1 MHSMRLLQFTIFQP
15 KVCLIVVSKE
25 LLFLALIM
33 WLQNTSG
40 SSSAISV
47 STLFMTFS
55 ITAFVGAKMDMR
67 SSLTLYRS
75 APVSEM
81 SALILWPPMPTSF
94 FLLSTG
100 TSMVA
105 LYVHGERGMRGEEK
119 GKRKKNEEMEVKRRG
134 REDKEKGKER
144 EMGRR
149 TGRGGRNEKGRER
162 GRREIEGK

>member
-1 MHSMRLLQFTIFQP
+1 MHNMRLLQFTIFQP
-15 KVCLIVVSKE
+15 KVCLIVSKE

-33 WLQNTSG
+33 WLQNTSS

-119 GKRKKNEEMEVKRRG
+119 GKRKKNEEMEVERRG
-134 REDKEKGKER
+134 
-144 EMGRR
+144 
-149 TGRGGRNEKGRER
+149 
-162 GRREIEGK
+162 

>member
-1 MHSMRLLQFTIFQP
+1 MHSMRLLQFTLFQP
-15 KVCLIVVSKE
+15 KVCLIVSKE

-105 LYVHGERGMRGEEK
+105 LYVHGERGMREEGK
-119 GKRKKNEEMEVKRRG
+119 GRRKKNEEMEV
-134 REDKEKGKER
+134 ER
-144 EMGRR
+144 EGGGEER
-149 TGRGGRNEKGRER
+149 TKKRER
-162 GRREIEGK
+162 RERWEEEQEEEEEMKRGEREGEER